1 MQQKKAQKD
10 YELLVND
17 DHMKKWVEL
26 TDQQDNERRQREEQN
41 KLKKL
46 EVKEYLL
53 MQMGDEKVVDANGS
67 VGSAVAKKRV
77 KQNSAGEGHMTA
89 EELRLNKQLL
99 KEISRKKKEKVLVGG
114 SDINSQLEMSVNYN

>member
-10 YELLVND
+10 YEFLVND

-53 MQMGDEKVVDANGS
+53 M
-67 VGSAVAKKRV
+67 
-77 KQNSAGEGHMTA
+77 
-89 EELRLNKQLL
+89 
-99 KEISRKKKEKVLVGG
+99 
-114 SDINSQLEMSVNYN
+114 